1 MAATNI
7 GMMDG
12 AYFVGR
18 NEILAWINTTL
29 QLGLSKVE
37 EVSDASR
44 PVPFRSRCWG
54 VSRSSP
60 FAPVWIRRG
69 FLGWIRG
76 WVIFEPHPRG
86 MLLCLFGSETEF
98 LKRWLVCDLAGGVG
112 RGGVSVDGR
121 GAPGGGAH
129 AQGQLRRQDGV
140 RHDPELQSAAGCFQ
154 QAQNYQGENG
164 FVPPSSPLN
173 GRLYGCD

>member
-7 GMMDG
+7 GTMDG

-54 VSRSSP
+54 GSRSSP
-60 FAPVWIRRG
+60 FARVWIRWG
-69 FLGWIRG
+69 FLG
-76 WVIFEPHPRG
+76 
-86 MLLCLFGSETEF
+86 
-98 LKRWLVCDLAGGVG
+98 
-112 RGGVSVDGR
+112 
-121 GAPGGGAH
+121 
-129 AQGQLRRQDGV
+129 
-140 RHDPELQSAAGCFQ
+140 
-154 QAQNYQGENG
+154 
-164 FVPPSSPLN
+164 
-173 GRLYGCD
+173 